1 PPTYPRKAQQ
11 QLQSHLAAAAAMNQY
26 AASGYGR
33 GLPEQM
39 DPYHAQH
46 IQQPYHPQME
56 IPRAY
61 MLSTAPASGPYL
73 AAGPQLGYYGHQYP
87 GMMQHIASM
96 GGSESSQHL
105 SNAAKA
111 PEPAPP
117 PALTSSTSPL
127 NQPQKK
133 QQKRGEQQQPK
144 ESILSSLLAARSERL
159 AAAVEDGE
167 SSQGAADAAAAA
179 AGSQTG
185 SGMLRR
191 LGDAAADTSETKG
204 PVASPVPPTTLGKA
218 HLQEPTMA
226 SSPHAGPEP
235 TPGSAG
241 ASGTGT
247 GGLGATAAAAFSAA
261 TAMHL
266 TGMRGQFAPAPAF
279 HQHPMGGMSGASPPL
294 PTAMAMQGG
303 PHGGPAQAPVPPGS
317 VMATAPPPQSM
328 AFSSH
333 DAFEEHMRQQE
344 KKLQKRA
351 ANRKSAQLSRKRKKA
366 LIEDLK
372 YENQDLQRHE
382 DILEVI
388 PDPVFAFDT
397 ASGGVWFA
405 SNSASAQVGLS
416 VEDLTSACF
425 FDLMTED
432 CSKRLRVLIEHA
444 SKDMSETGSSVLH
457 ERMTVRFKKRK
468 AAIVLGELS
477 GRLSH
482 QGDGIM
488 AVCSV
493 RPLSVATDDLVG
505 KGYYGDA
512 SVSEL
517 AEETSDNQG
526 SSGEDSRSGTTGVT
540 SGSTADSSS
549 GVGTGCTSI
558 ADEGSSSVPSLSS
571 LEVKSDRGA
580 SGGTS
585 DDIKVQGRSG
595 GGGGGGG
602 SSSRSS

>member
-1 PPTYPRKAQQ
+1 MRSLDRVSSSLSAYLECFPSTYPRKAQQ

-111 PEPAPP
+111 LEPAPP

-127 NQPQKK
+127 NRPQKK

-179 AGSQTG
+179 AVVASLAGGSSSPSAGAVGTASEATENKGSQTG

-303 PHGGPAQAPVPPGS
+303 PHGGPASQAAPQAAAAAQMSIHAHQPLPPDATAMSAMHLMGASPGTIPSQAPVPPGS

-457 ERMTVRFKKRK
+457 EVSCTLSMRSVVLKLQRF
-468 AAIVLGELS
+468 
-477 GRLSH
+477 
-482 QGDGIM
+482 
-488 AVCSV
+488 AVILCCLFYCSV
-493 RPLSVATDDLVG
+493 IN
-505 KGYYGDA
+505 A
-512 SVSEL
+512 S
-517 AEETSDNQG
+517 
-526 SSGEDSRSGTTGVT
+526 R
-540 SGSTADSSS
+540 
-549 GVGTGCTSI
+549 
-558 ADEGSSSVPSLSS
+558 
-571 LEVKSDRGA
+571 
-580 SGGTS
+580 
-585 DDIKVQGRSG
+585 
-595 GGGGGGG
+595 
-602 SSSRSS
+602 